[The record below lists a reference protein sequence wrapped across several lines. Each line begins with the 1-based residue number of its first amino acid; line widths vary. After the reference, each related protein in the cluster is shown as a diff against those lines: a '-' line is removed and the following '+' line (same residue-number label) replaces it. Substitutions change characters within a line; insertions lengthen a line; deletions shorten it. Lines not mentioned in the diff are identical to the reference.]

1 MPDDQNPE
9 LPLTPPP
16 GGGNDGP
23 GALSIQP
30 VNIEEEMKRSYLDYS
45 MSVIIGRALP
55 DVRDGLKPVHRRILY
70 TMQQMGLQPNRATRK
85 CARIVGDVMGKY
97 HPHGNLAVYD
107 ALVRLA
113 QPWSLRYPLIFG
125 QGNFGSMDGDPPA
138 ADRYTEA
145 KLAQVATPL
154 LEDLD
159 KETVDFSPNY
169 DGSEVEPDVLPARI
183 PNLLVNGSDG
193 IAVGMATKIPPHN
206 LTEIVD
212 ATITLINNPNA
223 QLAEILK
230 FVQGPDF
237 PTAGIIHGRAGIFEA
252 YRTGRG
258 RFQMRAKAAIESITK
273 DRQAIII
280 TEIPYQVNKA
290 KLVERIAALVNDKEI
305 ENISDVR
312 DESDR
317 DGLRVVV
324 ELKRGAEPQI
334 ILNQLFKHTQMQE
347 GFSMILL
354 AVVNGQPRELGLI
367 PAIKY
372 FIEHRVD
379 VVRRRTAYLLAKAKD
394 REHIL
399 EGYLTALD
407 HLDNVIAIIRGSA
420 NRADARENLVLY
432 FGGKKIDINTTGR
445 APKLDA
451 DKPFTSKQ
459 ADAILELQLHRL
471 TKLSID
477 EISKE
482 LTDVRGNI
490 AEYESILASEA
501 KLRKVIIKEL
511 EEVKKLYGDE
521 RRTRIED
528 EAAEIVLEDLIA
540 DEQVAVTVSHS
551 GYLKRTPIST
561 YRMQRRGG
569 TGRTGMKTR
578 DEDFVEHLFIV
589 STHAYILIF
598 TNTGRVYWLKVY
610 EIPDISA
617 AGKGKHIGNLVGLQ
631 PGEKLQTIVAVRNLE
646 EENKYV
652 FFATRNGLVKK
663 SEVREFMHVRS
674 NGINAI
680 GIEQGDELIAC
691 RITDGNQII
700 EGMAIR
706 FDESHVRP
714 MGRTAYGVWGID
726 MEKGDYLVGM
736 ATTIKT
742 GATTPPT
749 TVEERRLSAASGEK
763 KEGASAPKD
772 EAAEV
777 IDAAV
782 AGSLI
787 LSVTENGFGKRT
799 GADEYRLTNR
809 GGKGVIN
816 LKTTERVGKVVGIA
830 QVDEKSEVMLIS
842 HYGKIIR
849 MDSTT
854 IRESGRNAQGVR
866 LLHMEP
872 GDRVAAAVVIAPEEE
887 PNGGNG
893 GTLIQ

>member
-16 GGGNDGP
+16 GGDGP
-23 GALSIQP
+23 GALNIQP
-30 VNIEEEMKRSYLDYS
+30 VNIEEEMRRSYLDYS

-55 DVRDGLKPVHRRILY
+55 DVRDGLKPVHRRILF
-70 TMQQMGLQPNRATRK
+70 TLQQMGLYPNRATRK
-85 CARIVGDVMGKY
+85 CARIVGEVMGKY

-113 QPWSLRYPLIFG
+113 QDWSMRYPLIFG
-125 QGNFGSMDGDPPA
+125 QGNFGSVDGDPPA

-145 KLAQVATPL
+145 KLAQVSTSL

-159 KETVDFSPNY
+159 KDTVDFHPNY

-183 PNLLVNGSDG
+183 PNLLINGSDG

-212 ATITLINNPNA
+212 ATITLVNNPNA

-237 PTAGIIHGRAGIFEA
+237 PTAGIIHGRSGIFEA

-258 RFQMRAKAAIESITK
+258 RFMMRAKAAIENINK
-273 DRQAIII
+273 DRQAIIV
-280 TEIPYQVNKA
+280 TEIPYQVNKSVLI
-290 KLVERIAALVNDKEI
+290 KRIAQLVNDKDI
-305 ENISDVR
+305 EDISDVR

-317 DGLRVVV
+317 DGMRIVV
-324 ELKRGAEPQI
+324 ELKRGSEPQI
-334 ILNQLFKHTQMQE
+334 VLNQLFKHTQMQE
-347 GFSMILL
+347 SFSMILL
-354 AVVNGQPRELGLI
+354 AVVNGQPREMGI
-367 PAIKY
+367 IQTIKY

-399 EGYLTALD
+399 EGYLKALD
-407 HLDNVIAIIRGSA
+407 HLDNVITIIRGSA
-420 NRADARENLVLY
+420 NRADARENLVAY

-445 APKLDA
+445 APRVDA
-451 DKPFTSKQ
+451 DKPFTAKQ

-471 TKLSID
+471 TKLSLD
-477 EISKE
+477 EIANELKE
-482 LTDVRGNI
+482 VRDDI
-490 AEYESILASEA
+490 TEYESILGSEK
-501 KLRKVIIKEL
+501 KLRAVIIKEL

-551 GYLKRTPIST
+551 GYMKRTPIST

-578 DEDFVEHLFIV
+578 EEDFVEHLFLA

-598 TNTGRVYWLKVY
+598 TNNGRVYWLKVY
-610 EIPDISA
+610 EIPDVSA
-617 AGKGKHIGNLVGLQ
+617 AGRGKHIGNLVGLQ
-631 PGEKLQTIVAVRNLE
+631 PGESVRTMVAVRNLE
-646 EENKYV
+646 EESKYV
-652 FFATRNGLVKK
+652 FFATRNGTVKK
-663 SEVREFMHVRS
+663 SELREFMHVRS

-680 GIEQGDELIAC
+680 GIDPGDELVAV
-691 RITDGNQII
+691 RITNGNQII
-700 EGMAIR
+700 FLASHEGNAIR

-714 MGRTAYGVWGID
+714 MGRGAFGVRGID
-726 MEKGDYLVGM
+726 LEKGDYVVGM
-736 ATTIKT
+736 ATTTKPD
-742 GATTPPT
+742 APAPPKEK
-749 TVEERRLSAASGEK
+749 VEGE
-763 KEGASAPKD
+763 P
-772 EAAEV
+772 EV
-777 IDAAV
+777 IDEAIK
-782 AGSLI
+782 GDLI

-799 GADEYRLTNR
+799 AADEYRLTNR

-816 LKTTERVGKVVGIA
+816 VKTTERVGKVVGIA

-866 LLHMEP
+866 LLQLEP
-872 GDRVAAAVVIAPEEE
+872 GDRVAAAVVIAPEAE
-887 PNGGNG
+887 PTNGNG

>member
-16 GGGNDGP
+16 GGDGP
-23 GALSIQP
+23 GALNIQP
-30 VNIEEEMKRSYLDYS
+30 VNIEEEMRRSYLDYS

-55 DVRDGLKPVHRRILY
+55 DVRDGLKPVHRRILF
-70 TMQQMGLQPNRATRK
+70 TLQQMGLYPNRATRK
-85 CARIVGDVMGKY
+85 CARIVGEVMGKY

-113 QPWSLRYPLIFG
+113 QDWSMRYPLIFG
-125 QGNFGSMDGDPPA
+125 QGNFGSVDGDPPA

-145 KLAQVATPL
+145 KLAQVSTSL

-159 KETVDFSPNY
+159 KDTVDFHPNY

-183 PNLLVNGSDG
+183 PNLLINGSDG

-212 ATITLINNPNA
+212 ATITLVNNPNA

-237 PTAGIIHGRAGIFEA
+237 PTAGIIHGRSGIFEA

-258 RFQMRAKAAIESITK
+258 RFMMRAKAAIENINK
-273 DRQAIII
+273 DRQAIIV
-280 TEIPYQVNKA
+280 TEIPYQVNKSVLI
-290 KLVERIAALVNDKEI
+290 KRIAQLVNDKDI
-305 ENISDVR
+305 EDISDVR

-317 DGLRVVV
+317 DGMRIVV
-324 ELKRGAEPQI
+324 ELKRGSEPQI
-334 ILNQLFKHTQMQE
+334 VLNQLFKHTQMQE
-347 GFSMILL
+347 SFSMILL
-354 AVVNGQPRELGLI
+354 AVVNGQPREMGI
-367 PAIKY
+367 IQTIKY

-399 EGYLTALD
+399 EGYLKALD
-407 HLDNVIAIIRGSA
+407 HLDNVITIIRGSA
-420 NRADARENLVLY
+420 NRADARENLVAY

-445 APKLDA
+445 APRVDA
-451 DKPFTSKQ
+451 DKPFTAKQ

-471 TKLSID
+471 TKLSLD
-477 EISKE
+477 EIANELKE
-482 LTDVRGNI
+482 VRDDI
-490 AEYESILASEA
+490 TEYESILGSEK
-501 KLRKVIIKEL
+501 KLRAVIIKEL

-551 GYLKRTPIST
+551 GYMKRTPIST

-578 DEDFVEHLFIV
+578 EEDFVEHLFLA

-598 TNTGRVYWLKVY
+598 TNNGRVYWLKVY
-610 EIPDISA
+610 EIPDVSA
-617 AGKGKHIGNLVGLQ
+617 AGRGKHIGNLVGLQ
-631 PGEKLQTIVAVRNLE
+631 PGESVRTMVAVRNLE
-646 EENKYV
+646 EESKYV
-652 FFATRNGLVKK
+652 FFATRNGTVKK
-663 SEVREFMHVRS
+663 SELREFMHVRS

-680 GIEQGDELIAC
+680 GIDPGDELVAV
-691 RITDGNQII
+691 RITNGNQII
-700 EGMAIR
+700 FLASHEGNAIR

-714 MGRTAYGVWGID
+714 MGRGAFGVRGID
-726 MEKGDYLVGM
+726 LEKGDYVIGM
-736 ATTIKT
+736 ATTTKPD
-742 GATTPPT
+742 APAPPREK
-749 TVEERRLSAASGEK
+749 VEGEV
-763 KEGASAPKD
+763 
-772 EAAEV
+772 EV
-777 IDAAV
+777 IDEAIK
-782 AGSLI
+782 GDLI
-787 LSVTENGFGKRT
+787 LSVTEGGFGKRT
-799 GADEYRLTNR
+799 PAESYRLTNR
-809 GGKGVIN
+809 GDKGVIN

-866 LLHMEP
+866 LLQLEP
-872 GDRVAAAVVIAPEEE
+872 GDRVAAAVVIAPEAE
-887 PNGGNG
+887 PTNGNG

>member
-1 MPDDQNPE
+1 
-9 LPLTPPP
+9 LTPPP
-16 GGGNDGP
+16 GGDGP
-23 GALSIQP
+23 GALNIQP
-30 VNIEEEMKRSYLDYS
+30 VNIEEEMRRSYLDYS

-55 DVRDGLKPVHRRILY
+55 DVRDGLKPVHRRILF
-70 TMQQMGLQPNRATRK
+70 TMQQMGLYPNRATRK
-85 CARIVGDVMGKY
+85 CARIVGEVMGKY

-113 QPWSLRYPLIFG
+113 QTWSMRYPLIFG
-125 QGNFGSMDGDPPA
+125 QGNFGSVDGDPPA

-145 KLAQVATPL
+145 KLAQVSTAL

-159 KETVDFSPNY
+159 KETVDFHPNY
-169 DGSEVEPDVLPARI
+169 DGSEIEPDVLPARI
-183 PNLLVNGSDG
+183 PNLLINGSDG

-212 ATITLINNPNA
+212 ATITLVNNPSA

-237 PTAGIIHGRAGIFEA
+237 PTAGIIHGRSGIFEA

-258 RFQMRAKAAIESITK
+258 RFMMRAKAAIENINK
-273 DRQAIII
+273 DRQAIIV

-290 KLVERIAALVNDKEI
+290 VLIKRIAQLVNDKDI
-305 ENISDVR
+305 EDISDVR

-317 DGLRVVV
+317 DGMRIVV

-334 ILNQLFKHTQMQE
+334 VLNQLFKHTQMQE
-347 GFSMILL
+347 SFSMILL
-354 AVVNGQPRELGLI
+354 AVVNGQPREMGI
-367 PAIKY
+367 IQTIKY

-399 EGYLTALD
+399 EGYLKALD
-407 HLDNVIAIIRGSA
+407 HLDNVITIIRGSA
-420 NRADARENLVLY
+420 NRADARENLVAY

-445 APKLDA
+445 APRIDA
-451 DKPFTSKQ
+451 EKPFTAKQ

-471 TKLSID
+471 TKLSLD
-477 EISKE
+477 EIANELKE
-482 LTDVRGNI
+482 VRDDI
-490 AEYESILASEA
+490 TEYESILGSEK
-501 KLRKVIIKEL
+501 KLRAVIIKEL
-511 EEVKKLYGDE
+511 EEVKKAYGDE

-551 GYLKRTPIST
+551 GYMKRTPIST

-578 DEDFVEHLFIV
+578 EEDFVEHLFLA
-589 STHAYILIF
+589 STHAFILIF
-598 TNTGRVYWLKVY
+598 TNNGRVYWLKVY
-610 EIPDISA
+610 EIPDVSA
-617 AGKGKHIGNLVGLQ
+617 AGRGKHIGNLVGLQ
-631 PGEKLQTIVAVRNLE
+631 PGESVRTMVAVRNLE
-646 EENKYV
+646 EESKYV
-652 FFATRNGLVKK
+652 FFATRNGTVKK
-663 SEVREFMHVRS
+663 SELREFMHVRS

-680 GIEQGDELIAC
+680 GIDQGDELVAV
-691 RITDGNQII
+691 RITNGNQII
-700 EGMAIR
+700 FLASHEGNAIR

-714 MGRTAYGVWGID
+714 MGRGAFGVRGID
-726 MEKGDYLVGM
+726 LEKGDYVIGM
-736 ATTIKT
+736 ATTTKPD
-742 GATTPPT
+742 APAPAKEK
-749 TVEERRLSAASGEK
+749 VEGEV
-763 KEGASAPKD
+763 EVVD
-772 EAAEV
+772 EA
-777 IDAAV
+777 IKGD
-782 AGSLI
+782 LI
-787 LSVTENGFGKRT
+787 LSVTEGGFGKRT
-799 GADEYRLTNR
+799 PAESYRLTNR

-866 LLHMEP
+866 LLQLEP
-872 GDRVAAAVVIAPEEE
+872 GDRVAAAVVIAPEAE
-887 PNGGNG
+887 PNGNG

>member
-1 MPDDQNPE
+1 MADDQNPE

-16 GGGNDGP
+16 GGDGP
-23 GALSIQP
+23 GALNIHP

-70 TMQQMGLQPNRATRK
+70 TMQQMGLQPNKATRK

-113 QPWSLRYPLIFG
+113 QTWSLRYPLIFG
-125 QGNFGSMDGDPPA
+125 QGNFGSVDGDPPA

-145 KLAQVATPL
+145 KLAPVSTAL

-159 KETVDFSPNY
+159 KDTVDFRPNY

-183 PNLLVNGSDG
+183 PNLLINGSDG

-212 ATITLINNPNA
+212 ATITLVNNPNA

-258 RFQMRAKAAIESITK
+258 RFMMRAKAAIETFSK
-273 DRQAIII
+273 DREAIII

-290 KLVERIAALVNDKEI
+290 RLVERIAQLVNDKDI
-305 ENISDVR
+305 EDISDIR

-317 DGLRVVV
+317 DGMRIVV
-324 ELKRGAEPQI
+324 ELKRGAQPQI
-334 ILNQLFKHTQMQE
+334 VLNQLFKHTQMQE
-347 GFSMILL
+347 SFSMILL
-354 AVVNGQPRELGLI
+354 AVVNGQPREMGLI
-367 PAIKY
+367 QTIKY

-379 VVRRRTAYLLAKAKD
+379 VVRRRTAYLLQKAKD

-407 HLDNVIAIIRGSA
+407 HLDNVIAIIRGSS

-451 DKPFTSKQ
+451 EKPFTSRQ

-482 LTDVRGNI
+482 LGEVRDSI
-490 AEYESILASEA
+490 AEFESILGSEA
-501 KLRKVIIKEL
+501 KLRRVIIKEL
-511 EEVKKLYGDE
+511 EEVKKLYGDD

-528 EAAEIVLEDLIA
+528 EAAEIVLEDLIT

-551 GYLKRTPIST
+551 GYMKRTPIST

-578 DEDFVEHLFIV
+578 DEDFVEHLFLA

-598 TNTGRVYWLKVY
+598 TNKGRVYWLKVY
-610 EIPDISA
+610 EIPDVSA
-617 AGKGKHIGNLVGLQ
+617 AGKGKHIGNLIGLQ
-631 PGEKLQTIVAVRNLE
+631 PGETVKTMLAVRKLE
-646 EENKYV
+646 EENKFI
-652 FFATRNGLVKK
+652 FFVTRNGLVKK
-663 SEVREFMHVRS
+663 SSLNEFTHVRS

-680 GIEQGDELIAC
+680 NIEDGDELVAA

-700 EGMAIR
+700 FLASHEGMAVR

-714 MGRTAYGVWGID
+714 MGRAAFGVWGID
-726 MEKGDYLVGM
+726 LDKDDYVVGM
-736 ATTIKT
+736 ATTTKPD
-742 GATTPPT
+742 APVVKEKPA
-749 TVEERRLSAASGEK
+749 EGE
-763 KEGASAPKD
+763 P
-772 EAAEV
+772 EV
-777 IDAAV
+777 IDVAV
-782 AGSLI
+782 KGSLI

-799 GADEYRLTNR
+799 HADEYRLTNR

-816 LKTTERVGKVVGIA
+816 IKTTDRVGKVVGIA
-830 QVDEKSEVMLIS
+830 QVDETSEVMLIS

-849 MDSTT
+849 MDSKT
-854 IRESGRNAQGVR
+854 IRETARNAQGVR

-893 GTLIQ
+893 TLIQ

>member
-1 MPDDQNPE
+1 MSDDQNPE

-16 GGGNDGP
+16 GGDGP
-23 GALSIQP
+23 GALNIQP
-30 VNIEEEMKRSYLDYS
+30 VNIEEEMRRSYLDYS

-70 TMQQMGLQPNRATRK
+70 TMQQMGLYPNRATRK
-85 CARIVGDVMGKY
+85 CARIVGEVMGKY

-113 QPWSLRYPLIFG
+113 QDWSMRYPLIFG
-125 QGNFGSMDGDPPA
+125 QGNFGSVDGDPPA

-145 KLAQVATPL
+145 KLAQVSTAL

-159 KETVDFSPNY
+159 KETVDFHPNY
-169 DGSEVEPDVLPARI
+169 DGSEIEPDVLPARI
-183 PNLLVNGSDG
+183 PNLLINGSDG

-212 ATITLINNPNA
+212 ATITLVNNPNA

-237 PTAGIIHGRAGIFEA
+237 PTAGIIHGRSGIFEA

-258 RFQMRAKAAIESITK
+258 RFMMRAKAAIENINK
-273 DRQAIII
+273 DRQAIIV
-280 TEIPYQVNKA
+280 TEIPYQVNKSTLI
-290 KLVERIAALVNDKEI
+290 KRIAALVNDKQI
-305 ENISDVR
+305 EDISDVR

-317 DGLRVVV
+317 DGMRIVV

-334 ILNQLFKHTQMQE
+334 VLNQLFKHTEMQQ

-354 AVVNGQPRELGLI
+354 AVVNGQPREMGI
-367 PAIKY
+367 IQTIKY

-379 VVRRRTAYLLAKAKD
+379 VVRRRTAYLLQKAKD

-399 EGYLTALD
+399 EGYLKALD
-407 HLDNVIAIIRGSA
+407 HLDNVITIIRASA
-420 NRADARENLVLY
+420 NRADARENLVQY
-432 FGGKKIDINTTGR
+432 FGGKKIDINTAGR
-445 APKLDA
+445 APRVDPE
-451 DKPFTSKQ
+451 KPFTAKQ

-471 TKLSID
+471 TKLSLD
-477 EISKE
+477 EIAKE
-482 LTDVRGNI
+482 LTEIRDSI
-490 AEYESILASEA
+490 AEYESILGSEK
-501 KLRKVIIKEL
+501 KLRGVIIKEL
-511 EEVKKLYGDE
+511 EEVKKLYGDD

-551 GYLKRTPIST
+551 GYMKRTPIST

-578 DEDFVEHLFIV
+578 EEDFVEHLFIA
-589 STHAYILIF
+589 STHAYIMIF
-598 TNTGRVYWLKVY
+598 TNNGRVYWLKVY
-610 EIPDISA
+610 EVPDVSA
-617 AGKGKHIGNLVGLQ
+617 AGRGKHIGNLVGLQ
-631 PGEKLQTIVAVRNLE
+631 PGETVRTMVAVRNLE

-663 SEVREFMHVRS
+663 SELREFMHVRS

-680 GIEQGDELIAC
+680 GIEQGDELVAV
-691 RITDGNQII
+691 RITNGNQIVFLASH
-700 EGMAIR
+700 EGMAVR

-714 MGRTAYGVWGID
+714 MGRGAYGVWGID
-726 MEKGDYLVGM
+726 LEKDDYVIGM
-736 ATTIKT
+736 ATTTKPGSST
-742 GATTPPT
+742 EHVGT
-749 TVEERRLSAASGEK
+749 AASAVPGTSVPE
-763 KEGASAPKD
+763 P
-772 EAAEV
+772 EV
-777 IDAAV
+777 IDV
-782 AGSLI
+782 AIKGDLI

-799 GADEYRLTNR
+799 PAESYRLTNR

-830 QVDEKSEVMLIS
+830 QVDDKSEVMLIS

-866 LLHMEP
+866 LLNLEP
-872 GDRVAAAVVIAPEEE
+872 GDKVAAAVVIAPEEE
-887 PNGGNG
+887 PNGNG

>member
-1 MPDDQNPE
+1 MADDQNPE

-16 GGGNDGP
+16 GGGDGP
-23 GALSIQP
+23 GALNIQP

-70 TMQQMGLQPNRATRK
+70 TMQQMGLQPNKATRK
-85 CARIVGDVMGKY
+85 CARIVGEVMGKY

-113 QPWSLRYPLIFG
+113 QTWSLRYPLIFG
-125 QGNFGSMDGDPPA
+125 QGNFGSVDGDPPA

-145 KLAQVATPL
+145 KLMPVSMAL
-154 LEDLD
+154 IEDLD
-159 KETVDFSPNY
+159 KDTVDFHPNY

-212 ATITLINNPNA
+212 ATITLVNNPNA

-237 PTAGIIHGRAGIFEA
+237 PTAGIIHGRSGIFEA

-258 RFQMRAKAAIESITK
+258 RFMMRASAAIETFGK
-273 DRQAIII
+273 DREAIIV
-280 TEIPYQVNKA
+280 TEIPYQVNKSVLI
-290 KLVERIAALVNDKEI
+290 KRIAQLVNDKEI
-305 ENISDVR
+305 EDISDVR

-317 DGLRVVV
+317 DGMRIVI

-334 ILNQLFKHTQMQE
+334 VLNQLFKHTQMQE
-347 GFSMILL
+347 SFSMILL
-354 AVVNGQPRELGLI
+354 AVVNGQPREMGI
-367 PAIKY
+367 IQTIKY

-379 VVRRRTAYLLAKAKD
+379 VVRRRTAYLLQKAKD

-420 NRADARENLVLY
+420 NRADARENLVMY

-451 DKPFTSKQ
+451 DKPFTARQ

-482 LTDVRGNI
+482 LGEVRDDI
-490 AEYESILASEA
+490 TEYESILGSEA

-551 GYLKRTPIST
+551 GYMKRTPIST

-578 DEDFVEHLFIV
+578 DEDFVEHLFIA

-598 TNTGRVYWLKVY
+598 TNKGRVYWLKVY
-610 EIPDISA
+610 EIPDVSA
-617 AGKGKHIGNLVGLQ
+617 AGKGKHVGNLIGLQ
-631 PGEKLQTIVAVRNLE
+631 PGETTKTMLAVRNLE
-646 EENKYV
+646 EANKYV

-663 SEVREFMHVRS
+663 SELREFMHVRS

-680 GIEQGDELIAC
+680 GIEEGDELVAA
-691 RITDGNQII
+691 RITNGNQIVFLASH
-700 EGMAIR
+700 EGMAVR

-714 MGRTAYGVWGID
+714 MGRAAFGVWGID
-726 MEKGDYLVGM
+726 LEEKDYVVGM
-736 ATTIKT
+736 ATTTKP
-742 GATTPPT
+742 GAEP
-749 TVEERRLSAASGEK
+749 VRAADAASTSLGSA
-763 KEGASAPKD
+763 EGTSMPEPVD
-772 EAAEV
+772 
-777 IDAAV
+777 IAV
-782 AGSLI
+782 KGDLI
-787 LSVTENGFGKRT
+787 LSVTENGYGKRT
-799 GADEYRLTNR
+799 AADEYRLINR

-816 LKTTERVGKVVGIA
+816 VKTTERVGKVVAIA
-830 QVDEKSEVMLIS
+830 QVDETSEVMLIS

-854 IRESGRNAQGVR
+854 IRESGRNASGVR
-866 LLHMEP
+866 LLHLEP
-872 GDRVAAAVVIAPEEE
+872 GDRVAAAVVLAPEAE
-887 PNGGNG
+887 PANGNG
-893 GTLIQ
+893 GTLLQ

>member
-9 LPLTPPP
+9 LPLTPPNGS
-16 GGGNDGP
+16 GGDGP
-23 GALSIQP
+23 GALNIQP
-30 VNIEEEMKRSYLDYS
+30 VNIEEEMRRSYLDYS

-55 DVRDGLKPVHRRILY
+55 DVRDGLKPVHRRILF
-70 TMQQMGLQPNRATRK
+70 TMAQMGLYPNRATRK

-113 QPWSLRYPLIFG
+113 QDWSMRYPPIFG
-125 QGNFGSMDGDPPA
+125 QGNFGSVDGDPPA

-145 KLAQVATPL
+145 KLAQVSTAL

-159 KETVDFSPNY
+159 KDTVDFHPNY

-183 PNLLVNGSDG
+183 PNLLINGSDG

-212 ATITLINNPNA
+212 ATITLVNNPRA
-223 QLAEILK
+223 SLDDILN
-230 FVQGPDF
+230 FVKGPDF
-237 PTAGIIHGRAGIFEA
+237 PTAGIIHGRSGIKAA
-252 YRTGRG
+252 YENGRG
-258 RFQMRAKAAIESITK
+258 RFMMRAKAAIENINK
-273 DRQAIII
+273 DRQAIIV
-280 TEIPYQVNKA
+280 TEIPYQVNKSVLI
-290 KLVERIAALVNDKEI
+290 KRIAQLVNDKEI
-305 ENISDVR
+305 EDISDVR

-317 DGLRVVV
+317 DGMRIVI
-324 ELKRGAEPQI
+324 ELKRGTEPQI
-334 ILNQLFKHTQMQE
+334 VLNQLYKHTAMQE

-354 AVVNGQPRELGLI
+354 AVVNGQPREMGLVQ
-367 PAIKY
+367 AIKY

-379 VVRRRTAYLLAKAKD
+379 VVRRRTAYLLQKAKD

-407 HLDNVIAIIRGSA
+407 HLDNVITIIRGSA
-420 NRADARENLVLY
+420 NRADARENLVMY

-445 APKLDA
+445 APKLDPE
-451 DKPFTSKQ
+451 KPFTARQ

-477 EISKE
+477 EISNELKE
-482 LTDVRGNI
+482 VRDNI
-490 AEYESILASEA
+490 AEYESILGSEK
-501 KLRKVIIKEL
+501 KLRAVIIKEL
-511 EEVKKLYGDE
+511 EEVKKLYGDD

-610 EIPDISA
+610 EIPDVSA
-617 AGKGKHIGNLVGLQ
+617 AGRGKHIGNLVGLQ
-631 PGEKLQTIVAVRNLE
+631 PGETLKTTVAVRNLE

-680 GIEQGDELIAC
+680 NIEQGDELVAA
-691 RITDGNQII
+691 RITDGSQII
-700 EGMAIR
+700 FLASHEGMAVR

-714 MGRTAYGVWGID
+714 MGRAAYGVWGID
-726 MEKGDYLVGM
+726 LEKGDYVIGM
-736 ATTIKT
+736 ATTTKP
-742 GATTPPT
+742 GAPAPPREK
-749 TVEERRLSAASGEK
+749 VVGE
-763 KEGASAPKD
+763 P
-772 EAAEV
+772 EA
-777 IDAAV
+777 IDAAIK
-782 AGSLI
+782 GDLI

-799 GADEYRLTNR
+799 AADEYRLTNR

-866 LLHMEP
+866 LLNLEP
-872 GDRVAAAVVIAPEEE
+872 GDKVAAAVVIAPEDE
-887 PNGGNG
+887 PSSNG

>member
-1 MPDDQNPE
+1 MADDQNPE

-16 GGGNDGP
+16 GGDGP
-23 GALSIQP
+23 GALNIQP

-70 TMQQMGLQPNRATRK
+70 TMQQMGLQPNKATRK
-85 CARIVGDVMGKY
+85 CARIVGEVMGKY

-113 QPWSLRYPLIFG
+113 QTWSLRYPLIFG
-125 QGNFGSMDGDPPA
+125 QGNFGSVDGDPPA

-145 KLAQVATPL
+145 KLAQVSTAL

-159 KETVDFSPNY
+159 KETVDFHDNY

-183 PNLLVNGSDG
+183 PNLLINGSDG

-212 ATITLINNPNA
+212 ATITLVNNPNA

-237 PTAGIIHGRAGIFEA
+237 PTAGIIHGRAGVFEA

-258 RFQMRAKAAIESITK
+258 RFMMRAKAAIENVTK
-273 DRQAIII
+273 DRQAIIV

-290 KLVERIAALVNDKEI
+290 RLVERIAQLVNDKDI
-305 ENISDVR
+305 EDISDIR

-317 DGLRVVV
+317 DGMRIVV
-324 ELKRGAEPQI
+324 ELKRGSEPQI
-334 ILNQLFKHTQMQE
+334 VLNQLFKHTQMQE
-347 GFSMILL
+347 SFSMILL
-354 AVVNGQPRELGLI
+354 AVVNGQPREMGLI
-367 PAIKY
+367 QTIKY

-379 VVRRRTAYLLAKAKD
+379 VVRRRTAYLLQKAKD

-407 HLDNVIAIIRGSA
+407 HLDNVITIIRGSA

-432 FGGKKIDINTTGR
+432 FGGKKIEINTTGR

-451 DKPFTSKQ
+451 EKPFTTRQ

-477 EISKE
+477 EISNE
-482 LTDVRGNI
+482 LKDVRDHI
-490 AEYESILASEA
+490 VDYESILGSEK
-501 KLRKVIIKEL
+501 KLRNVIIKEL

-521 RRTRIED
+521 RRTRLED

-551 GYLKRTPIST
+551 GYMKRTPIST

-578 DEDFVEHLFIV
+578 DEDFVEHLFIA
-589 STHAYILIF
+589 STHAFILIF
-598 TNTGRVYWLKVY
+598 TNKGRVYWLKVY

-631 PGEKLQTIVAVRNLE
+631 PGETVKTMLAVRNLE
-646 EENKYV
+646 EANKYV

-663 SEVREFMHVRS
+663 SELREFMHVRS

-680 GIEQGDELIAC
+680 AIEAGDELVAA
-691 RITDGNQII
+691 RITDGNQIVFLASH
-700 EGMAIR
+700 EGMAVR

-714 MGRTAYGVWGID
+714 MGRAAYGVWGID
-726 MEKGDYLVGM
+726 LDTNDYVVGM
-736 ATTIKT
+736 ATTTKPD
-742 GATTPPT
+742 AP
-749 TVEERRLSAASGEK
+749 
-763 KEGASAPKD
+763 APKVAP
-772 EAAEV
+772 EAGAEPEV
-777 IDAAV
+777 VDV
-782 AGSLI
+782 TVKGTLI

-799 GADEYRLTNR
+799 AAEEYRLTNR

-816 LKTTERVGKVVGIA
+816 LKTTERVGKVIGIA
-830 QVDEKSEVMLIS
+830 QVDETSEVMLIS

-849 MDSTT
+849 MDSAT

-866 LLHMEP
+866 LLNMEP
-872 GDRVAAAVVIAPEEE
+872 GDRVAAAVVIAPDAE
-887 PNGGNG
+887 PNGGANG

>member
-1 MPDDQNPE
+1 MADDQNPE

-16 GGGNDGP
+16 GGEGP
-23 GALSIQP
+23 GALNIQP

-55 DVRDGLKPVHRRILY
+55 DVRDGLKPVHRRILF
-70 TMQQMGLQPNRATRK
+70 TMAQMGLQPNRATRK

-113 QPWSLRYPLIFG
+113 QTWSMRYPLIFG
-125 QGNFGSMDGDPPA
+125 QGNFGSVDGDPPA

-145 KLAQVATPL
+145 KLAQVSTAL

-159 KETVDFSPNY
+159 KETVDFHDNY
-169 DGSEVEPDVLPARI
+169 DGSEIEPDVLPARI
-183 PNLLVNGSDG
+183 PNLLINGSDG

-212 ATITLINNPNA
+212 ATITLVNNPNA

-237 PTAGIIHGRAGIFEA
+237 PTAGIIHGRSGIFEA

-258 RFQMRAKAAIESITK
+258 RFMMRAKAAIEAFSK
-273 DRQAIII
+273 DREAIII

-290 KLVERIAALVNDKEI
+290 RLVERIAQLVNDKDI
-305 ENISDVR
+305 EDISDIR

-317 DGLRVVV
+317 DGMRIVV

-334 ILNQLFKHTQMQE
+334 VLNQLFKHTQMQE
-347 GFSMILL
+347 SFSMILL
-354 AVVNGQPRELGLI
+354 AVVNGQPREMGLI
-367 PAIKY
+367 QTIKY

-379 VVRRRTAYLLAKAKD
+379 VVRRRTAYLLQKAKD

-407 HLDNVIAIIRGSA
+407 HLDNVITIIRGSA

-451 DKPFTSKQ
+451 EKPFTARQ

-477 EISKE
+477 EISNE
-482 LTDVRGNI
+482 LKDVRGNI
-490 AEYESILASEA
+490 AEYESILGSET

-511 EEVKKLYGDE
+511 EEVKKLYSDE

-610 EIPDISA
+610 EIPDVSA
-617 AGKGKHIGNLVGLQ
+617 AGRGKHIGNLVGLQ
-631 PGEKLQTIVAVRNLE
+631 PGETLKTTVAVRNLE

-663 SEVREFMHVRS
+663 SSVREFMHVRS

-680 GIEQGDELIAC
+680 GIEPGDELVAA

-700 EGMAIR
+700 FIASHEGMAVR

-714 MGRTAYGVWGID
+714 MGRAAFGVWGID
-726 MEKGDYLVGM
+726 LEKNDYVVGM
-736 ATTIKT
+736 ATTTKPGAPAAKEKT
-742 GATTPPT
+742 A
-749 TVEERRLSAASGEK
+749 EGE
-763 KEGASAPKD
+763 P
-772 EAAEV
+772 EV

-782 AGSLI
+782 KGDLI
-787 LSVTENGFGKRT
+787 LSVTENGYGKRT
-799 GADEYRLTNR
+799 AADEYRLTNR

-816 LKTTERVGKVVGIA
+816 VKTTERVGKVVAIA
-830 QVDEKSEVMLIS
+830 QVDETSEVMLIS

-866 LLHMEP
+866 LLNMEP
-872 GDRVAAAVVIAPEEE
+872 GDRVAAAVVIAPEAE
-887 PNGGNG
+887 PNGNG

>member
-1 MPDDQNPE
+1 MADDPQNPE

-16 GGGNDGP
+16 GGDGPTSP
-23 GALSIQP
+23 GALNMQP

-45 MSVIIGRALP
+45 LSVIIGRALP

-70 TMQQMGLQPNRATRK
+70 TMQQMGLRPGGATRK
-85 CARIVGDVMGKY
+85 CARIVGEVMGKY

-113 QPWSLRYPLIFG
+113 QPFAMRAPLVDG
-125 QGNFGSMDGDPPA
+125 QGNFGSVDGDPPA

-145 KLAQVATPL
+145 RLTRVSTAL

-159 KETVDFSPNY
+159 KEAVDFYPNY
-169 DGSEVEPDVLPARI
+169 DGTETQPAVLPARY

-206 LTEIVD
+206 VAEIVD
-212 ATITLINNPNA
+212 ATITLVNNPTA
-223 QLAEILK
+223 QLPEILK

-237 PTAGIIHGRAGIFEA
+237 PTAAIIHGRAGIFEA

-258 RFQMRAKAAIESITK
+258 RFMMRARAAIENVTK
-273 DRQAIII
+273 DKQAIIV

-290 KLVERIAALVNDKEI
+290 RLIERIADLVNDKTI
-305 ENISDVR
+305 DDISDIR

-317 DGLRVVV
+317 DGMRIVI

-334 ILNQLFKHTQMQE
+334 VLNQLFKHTSMQE

-354 AVVNGQPRELGLI
+354 AVVNGQPKEMGLI
-367 PAIKY
+367 QAIKH
-372 FIEHRVD
+372 FIDHRVD
-379 VVRRRTAYLLAKAKD
+379 VVRRRTSYLLAKARD

-407 HLDNVIAIIRGSA
+407 HLDNVIVIIRGSA
-420 NRADARENLVLY
+420 NRADARENLVAY

-451 DKPFTSKQ
+451 DKPFTTKQ

-477 EISKE
+477 EISNE
-482 LTDVRGNI
+482 LKSVREAI

-511 EEVKKLYGDE
+511 EDVKKLYGDA
-521 RRTRIED
+521 RRTVIED
-528 EAAEIVLEDLIA
+528 EAAEIMLEDLIA

-551 GYLKRTPIST
+551 GYMKRTPIST

-578 DEDFVEHLFIV
+578 DEDFVEHLFIA

-610 EIPDISA
+610 EIPDIAA
-617 AGKGKHIGNLVGLQ
+617 AGKGKHVGNLVGLQ
-631 PGEKLQTIVAVRNLE
+631 PGETVRTMLAVRDLE
-646 EENKYV
+646 EENRYV
-652 FFATRNGLVKK
+652 FFVTHNGTVKK
-663 SEVREFMHVRS
+663 SAVKDFSHVMQR
-674 NGINAI
+674 GIIAI
-680 GIEQGDELIAC
+680 NIEPGDELVAASL
-691 RITDGNQII
+691 TDGNQIVFLASHD
-700 EGMAIR
+700 GQAIR
-706 FDESHVRP
+706 FDENDVRP
-714 MGRTAYGVWGID
+714 MGRNATGVRG
-726 MEKGDYLVGM
+726 MNLAEKDYIVGM
-736 ATTIKT
+736 ATTLKPEVQ
-742 GATTPPT
+742 A
-749 TVEERRLSAASGEK
+749 VA
-763 KEGASAPKD
+763 KEGEVAP
-772 EAAEV
+772 EV
-777 IDAAV
+777 ADLV
-782 AGSLI
+782 PEKGSLI
-787 LSVTENGFGKRT
+787 LSVTENGYGKRT
-799 GADEYRLTNR
+799 PADEYRLTNR

-816 LKTTERVGKVVGIA
+816 VKTTARNGKVVSIS
-830 QVDEKSEVMLIS
+830 QVTEKSEVMLIS
-842 HYGKIIR
+842 QYGKIIR
-849 MDSTT
+849 IESKF
-854 IRESGRNAQGVR
+854 IRESGRSAQGVR
-866 LLHMEP
+866 LLNVEP
-872 GDRVAAAVVIAPEEE
+872 GDRVAAAVVIPPEE
-887 PNGGNG
+887 PNGN

>member
-1 MPDDQNPE
+1 MADDQNPE
-9 LPLTPPP
+9 LPLTPPN
-16 GGGNDGP
+16 GGGGDSP
-23 GALSIQP
+23 GALNIQP
-30 VNIEEEMKRSYLDYS
+30 VNIEDEMKRSYLDYS

-70 TMQQMGLQPNRATRK
+70 TMQQMGLQPNKATRK
-85 CARIVGDVMGKY
+85 CARIVGEVMGKY

-113 QPWSLRYPLIFG
+113 QTWSLRYPLIFG
-125 QGNFGSMDGDPPA
+125 QGNFGSVDGDPPA

-145 KLAQVATPL
+145 KLAPVSMAL

-159 KETVDFSPNY
+159 KETVDFHDNY
-169 DGSEVEPDVLPARI
+169 DGSEIEPDVLPARI

-212 ATITLINNPNA
+212 ATITLVNNPNA

-237 PTAGIIHGRAGIFEA
+237 PTAGIIHGRAGVFEA

-258 RFQMRAKAAIESITK
+258 RFMMRAKALIENINK
-273 DRQAIII
+273 DRQAIIV

-290 KLVERIAALVNDKEI
+290 RLVERIAQLVNDKDI
-305 ENISDVR
+305 EDISDIR

-317 DGLRVVV
+317 DGMRIVI

-334 ILNQLFKHTQMQE
+334 VLNQLFKHTQMQE
-347 GFSMILL
+347 SFSMILL
-354 AVVNGQPRELGLI
+354 AVVNGQPREMGLI
-367 PAIKY
+367 QTIKY

-379 VVRRRTAYLLAKAKD
+379 VVRRRTAYLLQKAKD

-407 HLDNVIAIIRGSA
+407 HLDNVITIIRGSA
-420 NRADARENLVLY
+420 NRGDARENLVLY

-445 APKLDA
+445 APKPDA
-451 DKPFTSKQ
+451 EKPFTTRQ

-477 EISKE
+477 EIANELKE
-482 LTDVRGNI
+482 VRDSI
-490 AEYESILASEA
+490 AEYESILGSET

-511 EEVKKLYGDE
+511 EEVKKLYGDA
-521 RRTRIED
+521 RRTRLED

-551 GYLKRTPIST
+551 GYMKRTPIST

-578 DEDFVEHLFIV
+578 DEDFVEHLFIA

-598 TNTGRVYWLKVY
+598 TNKGRVYWLKVY
-610 EIPDISA
+610 EIPDVSA
-617 AGKGKHIGNLVGLQ
+617 AGKGKHVGNLIGLQ
-631 PGEKLQTIVAVRNLE
+631 PGETVKTMLAVRNLE

-652 FFATRNGLVKK
+652 FFATRKGLVKK
-663 SEVREFMHVRS
+663 SELREFMHVRS

-680 GIEQGDELIAC
+680 AIEDGDELVAA
-691 RITDGNQII
+691 RITNGNQIVFI
-700 EGMAIR
+700 ASHEGMAVR

-714 MGRTAYGVWGID
+714 MGRGAYGVWGID
-726 MEKGDYLVGM
+726 LEEKDYVVGM
-736 ATTIKT
+736 ATTTKPD
-742 GATTPPT
+742 APAPAK
-749 TVEERRLSAASGEK
+749 EKLEGE
-763 KEGASAPKD
+763 P
-772 EAAEV
+772 EV

-782 AGSLI
+782 KGKLI
-787 LSVTENGFGKRT
+787 LSVTENGYGKRT
-799 GADEYRLTNR
+799 PADEYRLTNR

-816 LKTTERVGKVVGIA
+816 VKTTERVGKVVAIA
-830 QVDEKSEVMLIS
+830 QVDETSEVMLIS

-866 LLHMEP
+866 LLNMEP
-872 GDRVAAAVVIAPEEE
+872 GDRVAAAVVLAPEAE

>member
-1 MPDDQNPE
+1 MADDQNPE

-16 GGGNDGP
+16 GGGDGP
-23 GALSIQP
+23 GALNIQP

-70 TMQQMGLQPNRATRK
+70 TMAQMGLQPNRATRK
-85 CARIVGDVMGKY
+85 CARIVGEVMGKY

-113 QPWSLRYPLIFG
+113 QTWSLRYPLIFG
-125 QGNFGSMDGDPPA
+125 QGNFGSVDGDPPA

-145 KLAQVATPL
+145 KLAPVSTAL

-159 KETVDFSPNY
+159 KDTVDFHPNY

-258 RFQMRAKAAIESITK
+258 RFMMRANAAIEAFGK
-273 DRQAIII
+273 DRQAIIV
-280 TEIPYQVNKA
+280 TEIPYQVNKSVLI
-290 KLVERIAALVNDKEI
+290 KRIAQLVNDKEI
-305 ENISDVR
+305 EDISDVR

-317 DGLRVVV
+317 DGMRIVV

-334 ILNQLFKHTQMQE
+334 VLNQLFKHTQMQE
-347 GFSMILL
+347 SFSMILL
-354 AVVNGQPRELGLI
+354 AVVNGQPREMGI
-367 PAIKY
+367 IQTIKY

-379 VVRRRTAYLLAKAKD
+379 VVRRRTAYLLQKAKD

-407 HLDNVIAIIRGSA
+407 HLDNVIVIIRGSS
-420 NRADARENLVLY
+420 NRADARENLVQY
-432 FGGKKIDINTTGR
+432 FGGKKIDINVSGR

-451 DKPFTSKQ
+451 DKPFTTRQ

-477 EISKE
+477 EISNE
-482 LTDVRGNI
+482 LKDVRDNI
-490 AEYESILASEA
+490 AEYESILASET

-551 GYLKRTPIST
+551 GYMKRTPIST

-578 DEDFVEHLFIV
+578 DEDFVEHLFIA

-598 TNTGRVYWLKVY
+598 TNKGRVYWLKVY
-610 EIPDISA
+610 EIPDVSA
-617 AGKGKHIGNLVGLQ
+617 AGKGKHIGNLAALQ
-631 PGEKLQTIVAVRNLE
+631 PGETVKTLVAVRNLE

-652 FFATRNGLVKK
+652 FFSTRNGLVKK
-663 SEVREFMHVRS
+663 SEVREFMHVRT

-680 GIEQGDELIAC
+680 GIEEGDELVAA
-691 RITDGNQII
+691 RITNGNQIVFLASH
-700 EGMAIR
+700 EGMAVR
-706 FDESHVRP
+706 FDESHVRA
-714 MGRTAYGVWGID
+714 MGRGAFGVWGID
-726 MEKGDYLVGM
+726 LEKGDYVVGM
-736 ATTIKT
+736 A
-742 GATTPPT
+742 ATTKPGAEPP
-749 TVEERRLSAASGEK
+749 RGAADASSA
-763 KEGASAPKD
+763 GASAPESGD
-772 EAAEV
+772 PEP
-777 IDAAV
+777 IDIAV
-782 AGSLI
+782 KGSLI
-787 LSVTENGFGKRT
+787 LSVTENGYGKRT
-799 GADEYRLTNR
+799 PADDYRLTNR
-809 GGKGVIN
+809 GGKGVRN
-816 LKTTERVGKVVGIA
+816 VKTTERVGKVVAIA
-830 QVDEKSEVMLIS
+830 QVDETSEVMLIS

-854 IRESGRNAQGVR
+854 IRETARVASGVR
-866 LLHMEP
+866 LLNMEP
-872 GDRVAAAVVIAPEEE
+872 GDRVAAAVVIAPDAE
-887 PNGGNG
+887 PGNGNG

>member
-1 MPDDQNPE
+1 MADDQNPE

-16 GGGNDGP
+16 GGEGP
-23 GALSIQP
+23 GALNIQP

-55 DVRDGLKPVHRRILY
+55 DVRDGLKPVHRRILF

-113 QPWSLRYPLIFG
+113 QTWSMRYPLIFG
-125 QGNFGSMDGDPPA
+125 QGNFGSVDGDPPA

-145 KLAQVATPL
+145 KLAQVSTAL

-159 KETVDFSPNY
+159 KETVDFHDNY
-169 DGSEVEPDVLPARI
+169 DGSEIEPDVLPARI
-183 PNLLVNGSDG
+183 PNLLINGSDG

-212 ATITLINNPNA
+212 ATITLVNNPNA

-237 PTAGIIHGRAGIFEA
+237 PTAGIIHGRSGIFEA

-258 RFQMRAKAAIESITK
+258 RFMMRAKAAIENATK

-290 KLVERIAALVNDKEI
+290 RLVERIAQLVNDKDI
-305 ENISDVR
+305 EDISDIR

-317 DGLRVVV
+317 DGMRIVV

-334 ILNQLFKHTQMQE
+334 VLNQLFKHTQMQE
-347 GFSMILL
+347 SFSMILL
-354 AVVNGQPRELGLI
+354 AVVNGQPREMGLI
-367 PAIKY
+367 QTIKY

-379 VVRRRTAYLLAKAKD
+379 VVRRRTAYLLQKAKD

-407 HLDNVIAIIRGSA
+407 HLDNVITIIRGSA

-451 DKPFTSKQ
+451 EKPFTARQ

-477 EISKE
+477 EISNE
-482 LTDVRGNI
+482 LKDVRGNI
-490 AEYESILASEA
+490 AEYESILGSET

-610 EIPDISA
+610 EIPDVSA
-617 AGKGKHIGNLVGLQ
+617 AGRGKHIGNLVGLQ
-631 PGEKLQTIVAVRNLE
+631 PGETLKTTVAVRNLE

-663 SEVREFMHVRS
+663 SSVREFMHVRS

-680 GIEQGDELIAC
+680 GIEPGDELVAA

-700 EGMAIR
+700 FIASHEGMAVR

-714 MGRTAYGVWGID
+714 MGRAAFGVWGID
-726 MEKGDYLVGM
+726 LEKNDYVVGM
-736 ATTIKT
+736 ATTTKPGAPVAAKEKT
-742 GATTPPT
+742 A
-749 TVEERRLSAASGEK
+749 EGE
-763 KEGASAPKD
+763 P
-772 EAAEV
+772 EV

-782 AGSLI
+782 KGDLI
-787 LSVTENGFGKRT
+787 LSVTENGYGKRT
-799 GADEYRLTNR
+799 AADEYRLTNR

-816 LKTTERVGKVVGIA
+816 VKTTERVGKVVAIA
-830 QVDEKSEVMLIS
+830 QVDETSEVMLIS

-866 LLHMEP
+866 LLNMEP
-872 GDRVAAAVVIAPEEE
+872 GDRVAAAVVIAPEAE
-887 PNGGNG
+887 PNGNG